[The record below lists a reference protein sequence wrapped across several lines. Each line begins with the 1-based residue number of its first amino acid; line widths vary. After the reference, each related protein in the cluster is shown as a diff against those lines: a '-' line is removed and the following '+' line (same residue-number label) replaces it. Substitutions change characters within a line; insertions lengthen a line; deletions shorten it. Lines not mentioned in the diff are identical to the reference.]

1 MGHEQVPATKR
12 MSEASLLAWDLR
24 SGRGVSVRTRTA
36 GAMRRSVPWSG
47 KGLSVCA
54 TEGAMFLTALL
65 FGVSEGKEWCGPDLR
80 IGKLPI
86 CVGGQ
91 DRNSNQPKPLR

>member
-1 MGHEQVPATKR
+1 MGHEQDPATKR

-47 KGLSVCA
+47 KGLSVCVM
-54 TEGAMFLTALL
+54 EGATSLTAFL
-65 FGVSEGKEWCGPDLR
+65 FSVSGAEEWSGRDLR
-80 IGKLPI
+80 MLGLLG
-86 CVGGQ
+86 CVGEQ
-91 DRNSNQPKPLR
+91 DRSSK

>member
-36 GAMRRSVPWSG
+36 GAMRRSVPRNG

-54 TEGAMFLTALL
+54 MEGATSLTILL
-65 FGVSEGKEWCGPDLR
+65 FGVSEG
-80 IGKLPI
+80 
-86 CVGGQ
+86 
-91 DRNSNQPKPLR
+91 

>member
-54 TEGAMFLTALL
+54 MEGATSLTALL
-65 FGVSEGKEWCGPDLR
+65 FGVSEAEERRGPDLHVL
-80 IGKLPI
+80 GLLG
-86 CVGGQ
+86 CVGEQ
-91 DRNSNQPKPLR
+91 DRSSNQPRP